1 MGHISRTIPI
11 IKILQERGHE
21 VITCGNKISYN
32 IYKKEFSKIK
42 HIEIQGYKPYY
53 SKKESQKWAI
63 IKQIPKFLKIIYTE
77 RKIAE
82 KISLEQNVDIIIS
95 DNRFGFRSSKTINIY
110 ITHQL
115 KIIGPILL
123 MKIVNLINRLFIQK
137 FDYCWVPDFKNSLLS
152 GKLSQSSLE
161 KTFIGPLSRFK
172 TTVNKTKKYK
182 YKYLAII
189 SGPEPQRSIFE
200 DEIQNCFLKT
210 NKHCAIINGQTN
222 TKEISSGKISFYP
235 HLETTAFKELITIS
249 ELVICRSGYS
259 SIMDLYI
266 MQKKVLFIPTPGQT
280 EQEYLANYH
289 LKTHSIYY
297 QKQGKIDLKKARF
310 NFIQP
315 KSETKKK
322 LLEAAFKKVIL

>member
-1 MGHISRTIPI
+1 M
-11 IKILQERGHE
+11 
-21 VITCGNKISYN
+21 
-32 IYKKEFSKIK
+32 
-42 HIEIQGYKPYY
+42 
-53 SKKESQKWAI
+53 
-63 IKQIPKFLKIIYTE
+63 
-77 RKIAE
+77 
-82 KISLEQNVDIIIS
+82 DIIIS
-95 DNRFGFRSSKTINIY
+95 DNRFGFRSSKTLNIY

-115 KIIGPILL
+115 KINGPLLL

-137 FDYCWVPDFKNSLLS
+137 FDHCWVPDYNNSLLS

-172 TTVNKTKKYK
+172 TSVSKTKKYK

-210 NKHCAIINGQTN
+210 NKHCAIINGLIN

-235 HLETTAFKELITIS
+235 HLETTAFKELITKS

-280 EQEYLANYH
+280 EQEYLAKHH

-297 QKQGKIDLKKARF
+297 QKQGRIDLEKASF

-315 KSETKKK
+315 KSELKKN
-322 LLEAAFKKVIL
+322 LLQAAFKKVIL